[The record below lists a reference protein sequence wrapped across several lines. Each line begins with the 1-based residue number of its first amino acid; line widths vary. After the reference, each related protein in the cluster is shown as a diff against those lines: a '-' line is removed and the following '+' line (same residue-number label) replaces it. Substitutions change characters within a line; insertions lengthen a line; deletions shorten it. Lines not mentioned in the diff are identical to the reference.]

1 MAKEDI
7 LVEMINGRQVKAKW
21 ASEFNPADKAIV
33 VSLSGREDKLVIDL
47 VRVCCILMAEP
58 PLADLIVGED
68 DPREIIECVT
78 GTSYSVHSL
87 KVHQKEGGFFAMLV
101 EQNVPYPVIYFTNG
115 GVRCRKNYMPVGRIL
130 EKQGVLS
137 KEDLDKALAEQQHLK
152 KRRLGEI
159 ISQEHQLGQ
168 DTIDEVVT
176 QAQKEGMTGKWLRVG
191 DILVEAGLVTREQVE
206 KALAS
211 QEDGKKKKI
220 GRLLVERGLVS
231 EEQVLAA
238 LATKFHLPFIDLRE
252 FKPDPHVLA
261 MFSADL
267 VMQLQV
273 FPLADRGD
281 YLEVATS
288 RPTEPGISDSLRFH
302 TNRRIQMVTATP
314 EQIRYCIDKYYVTD
328 DDLLQ
333 SLSVNPNEED
343 ASQGDVGE
351 AAINE
356 PDSETIRLANKI
368 LIDAYRQGASDIH
381 LEPGT
386 SRQPMG
392 IRYRIDG
399 ICRNT
404 QMLPPRFAKPLVARM
419 KILASLDIAEHRR
432 AQSGKILL
440 QFQGNKIEYRLEI
453 TPTVGGVEDAVL
465 RILDDSKR
473 LALEELELSATNL
486 REMQALVAKPNG
498 IILCVGPTGSGKTT
512 TLHAALGAINTPERK
527 ILTVEDPVEITQ
539 PGLRQIEVNTKIGRT
554 FHEALRSI
562 LRADPDVVMIGEMRD
577 REGARTAIESS
588 LTGHLVFSTLH
599 TNNASETVTRLLE
612 MGEEPFNLADALLG
626 ILAQRLTRRLCHLC
640 RESYHPS
647 EEEYEHLVDLYGRE
661 LFAAH
666 GHPEYNEALELV
678 RGVGCEECADSG
690 YKGRVAIHEL
700 LLCSDQVRRI
710 IKTGGSAADIQE
722 VAVSEGMRTLRMDGI
737 EKVLAGLT
745 DLTQIQRV
753 CL

>member
-1 MAKEDI
+1 MVQVDI
-7 LVEMINGRQVKAKW
+7 LIEMINGRQIEAEW
-21 ASEFNPADKAIV
+21 ARKFNPDEKEIAVFLA
-33 VSLSGREDKLVIDL
+33 GRKEKPVFDL
-47 VRVCCILMAEP
+47 ARVCCILMTEP
-58 PLADLIVGED
+58 PLPDMMAGKDDL
-68 DPREIIECVT
+68 REIIECVN
-78 GTSYSVHSL
+78 GKSYSVRNL
-87 KVHQKEGGFFAMLV
+87 QAHQRQDGFFAALV
-101 EQNVPYPVIYFTNG
+101 EPNSPYQIIYFTNSG
-115 GVRCRKNYMPVGRIL
+115 IRCRRSYVPVGRIL

-137 KEDLDKALAEQQHLK
+137 RGDLDKALAEQQRLK

-159 ISQEHQLGQ
+159 ISQEQNLEQ

-176 QAQKEGMTGKWLRVG
+176 QAQKTGKIGKWLRVG

-206 KALAS
+206 QSLAS
-211 QEDGKKKKI
+211 QEAGKKKKI
-220 GRLLVERGLVS
+220 GRLLVERGLVT

-238 LATKFHLPFIDLRE
+238 LATKFHLPFINLRE
-252 FKPDPHVLA
+252 IEPDPRVLA
-261 MFSADL
+261 MFSSDL

-273 FPLADRGD
+273 FPVADRGD

-288 RPTEPGISDSLRFH
+288 RPTEPGISDNLRFH
-302 TNRRIQMVTATP
+302 TSRRIQMVTATP

-328 DDLLQ
+328 DCLLRQ
-333 SLSVNPNEED
+333 LPVSLEGED
-343 ASQGDVGE
+343 VRQTEVDGDT
-351 AAINE
+351 IDE

-381 LEPGT
+381 LEPGS
-386 SRQPMG
+386 SRQPIG
-392 IRYRIDG
+392 VRYRIDG
-399 ICRNT
+399 ICRNI
-404 QMLPPRFAKPLVARM
+404 QMLPSRFANPLIARM

-432 AQSGKILL
+432 AQSGKILV

-453 TPTVGGVEDAVL
+453 TPTVGGIEDAVL

-473 LALEELELSATNL
+473 MALDELELSAANL
-486 REMQALVAKPNG
+486 RDMQALVAKPHG
-498 IILCVGPTGSGKTT
+498 IVLCVGPTGSGKTT
-512 TLHAALGAINTPERK
+512 TLHAALGHINTPERK

-539 PGLRQIEVNTKIGRT
+539 SGLRQIEVKPKIGLT

-577 REGARTAIESS
+577 RVAAHTAIESS

-599 TNNASETVTRLLE
+599 TNNASETVTRLIE

-626 ILAQRLTRRLCHLC
+626 ILAQRLTRRLCPLC

-647 EEEYEHLVDLYGRE
+647 EEEYEQVVDFYGRE
-661 LFAAH
+661 LFFAH
-666 GHPEYNEALELV
+666 GHAKYDESLNLM
-678 RGVGCEECADSG
+678 RGNGCEECGNSG

-700 LLCSDQVRRI
+700 LLCSDQIRRV
-710 IKTGGSAADIQE
+710 IKAGCSVEEIQQ

-737 EKVLAGLT
+737 DKVLAGLT
-745 DLTQIQRV
+745 DMEQVQRV